1 MRFEPGLQTSRSR
14 LYHEATAAD
23 GRQVKLCIIE
33 LHKDCRIEATF
44 WSTQVRVPPGA
55 RNFYRRKF
63 ISFLPFLLSL
73 FVSIETSTLSP
84 PTRALPRY
92 KEEVF
97 PLTDYQWSLSHW
109 VLVSLECPEFYLVI
123 TIVRSVSPNGGR
135 TWHRWFPK
143 SRVLPLGHS
152 DWWKF
157 DEVIQLYIANP
168 LSKLRKL
175 EEGQV
180 RNPPG
185 ARNLSSTQLSPMATH
200 ASCNPCCVF

>member
-44 WSTQVRVPPGA
+44 GSTQVRVPPGA

-63 ISFLPFLLSL
+63 ISLSSFTL
-73 FVSIETSTLSP
+73 CFCWNLNLIPTHTGVTSIQRRVSSFNRLSVVSFTLGFCI
-84 PTRALPRY
+84 PR
-92 KEEVF
+92 
-97 PLTDYQWSLSHW
+97 
-109 VLVSLECPEFYLVI
+109 VSWIYLII
-123 TIVRSVSPNGGR
+123 TFASSVTPNGGR

-152 DWWKF
+152 DCWKF
-157 DEVIQLYIANP
+157 NEVTQLYIANP

-185 ARNLSSTQLSPMATH
+185 ARNFSSAQLSPMATH
-200 ASCNPCCVF
+200 TCCNPCFVF